1 MRPVLRSIL
10 SGGLLLAPTA
20 AALPAQAPA
29 QAPAQQPAAN
39 ANPASDAA
47 PNADADASLT
57 IYADGRVLVRRTVP
71 VAVPKGASTQRVS
84 LGALD
89 PATLFALDPG
99 VAVMG
104 YRYDAAVDET
114 SVLRRLAGR
123 RLAFQI
129 ERANGR
135 TDTTSAVVLA
145 ADPLRLQ
152 LPDGRVTFRLP
163 GTPLYPAEAVAVAPT
178 ATLALRSD
186 AARPTLGLGYFTQGA
201 SWQASYD
208 VLLERGITG
217 TARLAGKATVASEQL
232 SLANAEVQLLAGQVN
247 RAAPGPVPMMAMDRR
262 AAGVAKQGF
271 EDAASEQRV
280 GAYHLYTLP
289 GRHDLVAGLTTTVSL
304 FEPAQAPYERAYL
317 VRGGI
322 PYWGYVPQFGDTA
335 QVPVEVSYTVKRPRK
350 SEFGDRPLPGG
361 VARLYQADS
370 TGRLQLVGEAALDHT
385 PAGQDLTL
393 VAGTAF
399 DLTAKRVQT
408 SYVTRRDS
416 TRAGGVRT
424 VVTAGYAVPLA
435 NATDEAVTIDV
446 REERGGEW
454 AIVQSS
460 VPAEKLSATAVRF
473 RVRVPANGSA
483 LLTYT
488 VRAVW

>member
-1 MRPVLRSIL
+1 
-10 SGGLLLAPTA
+10 
-20 AALPAQAPA
+20 
-29 QAPAQQPAAN
+29 
-39 ANPASDAA
+39 
-47 PNADADASLT
+47 
-57 IYADGRVLVRRTVP
+57 VP
-71 VAVPKGASTQRVS
+71 VAVPKGESTRRVA
-84 LGALD
+84 LGVLD
-89 PATLFALDPG
+89 PATLFALDAG

-114 SVLRRLAGR
+114 SVLRRLVGQ
-123 RLAFQI
+123 RLAFQV

-135 TDTTSAVVLA
+135 IDTTSAVVLA
-145 ADPLRLQ
+145 ADPLRLR
-152 LPDGRVTFRLP
+152 LPDGHVTFRLP
-163 GTPLYPAEAVAVAPT
+163 GTPLYPAEAVAVEPT

-186 AARPTLGLGYFTQGA
+186 AARPALGLGYFTQGA

-208 VLLERGITG
+208 VLLGRGVTG

-247 RAAPGPVPMMAMDRR
+247 RAAPGPRPMAMER
-262 AAGVAKQGF
+262 AAARMAKQGL
-271 EDAASEQRV
+271 EDAAAEERV
-280 GAYHLYTLP
+280 GEYHVYTLP

-304 FEPAQAPYERAYL
+304 FEPTQAPYERAYL
-317 VRGGI
+317 VRSGI
-322 PYWGYVPQFGDTA
+322 PFWGYVPQFGDTA
-335 QVPVEVSYTVKRPRK
+335 QVPVEVSYEIKRPRK

-361 VARLYQADS
+361 AARLYQADS
-370 TGRLQLVGEAALDHT
+370 TGRLQLVGEAAIDHT
-385 PAGQDLTL
+385 PAGQTLTL
-393 VAGTAF
+393 TAGTAF

-408 SYVTRRDS
+408 SYATRRDS

-424 VVTAGYAVPLA
+424 VATIGYAVALS
-435 NATDEAVTIDV
+435 NAKDEAVTIDV

-483 LLTYT
+483 VLTYT
-488 VRAVW
+488 VRTTW